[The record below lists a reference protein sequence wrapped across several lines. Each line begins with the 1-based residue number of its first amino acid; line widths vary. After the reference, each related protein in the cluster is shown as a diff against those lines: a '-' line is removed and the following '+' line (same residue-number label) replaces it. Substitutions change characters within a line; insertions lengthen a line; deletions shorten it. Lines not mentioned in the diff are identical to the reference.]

1 MLLTPV
7 APMRRLVTA
16 SVGLVLAGLMLFLY
30 GMFIS
35 NPALYTS
42 VLSLRASLLGQEV
55 TDIMIQQTLPH
66 VPEQL
71 FILAALLVMAGA
83 SLDVWRRLH
92 VQFGSHLPV
101 SNDPF
106 EMMGH
111 EMIDEVHIPS

>member
-1 MLLTPV
+1 MLLTPID
-7 APMRRLVTA
+7 PMRRLVTA
-16 SVGLVLAGLMLFLY
+16 SVGLVLAGLILFLY
-30 GMFIS
+30 GMFLS

-42 VLSLRASLLGQEV
+42 VLSVRASLLGQEI

-71 FILAALLVMAGA
+71 FILAALLIIAGA

-92 VQFGSHLPV
+92 VQFGSHLPI

-106 EMMGH
+106 EMLGH
-111 EMIDEVHIPS
+111 DHIDEIHILS